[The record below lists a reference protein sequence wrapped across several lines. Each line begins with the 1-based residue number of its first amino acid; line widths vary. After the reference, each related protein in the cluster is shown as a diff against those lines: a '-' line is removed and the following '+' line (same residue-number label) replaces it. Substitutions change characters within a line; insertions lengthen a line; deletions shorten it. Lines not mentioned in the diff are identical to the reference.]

1 MITKSQK
8 LERAESL
15 KAKFEGASGVYIVG
29 FEYMNTTTTLA
40 FRRALKDKGL
50 YYKVIKN
57 SGLRKI
63 LESMGGYEAIPAEK
77 LKGQSGVI
85 LSYNDPIAPAK
96 VVKEFFDKGEK
107 PKLKACMIEGQY
119 YNGDDLKLIA
129 SLPTRED
136 MIAAIVGSLHAPIS
150 GIVGS
155 INAVM
160 RDLSSVI
167 EEVAKKQNAA

>member
-1 MITKSQK
+1 MITRSQK
-8 LERAESL
+8 LERAADL
-15 KAKFEGASGVYIVG
+15 KAKFDGAVGVYIVG
-29 FEYMNTTTTLA
+29 FEGLNTASTLA
-40 FRRALKDKGL
+40 FRRALKEKGL

-63 LESMGGYEAIPAEK
+63 LAEMGGYEAIPAEK

-85 LSYNDPIAPAK
+85 LSYSDPIAPAK
-96 VVKEFFDKGEK
+96 IVKEFFDKGEK

-119 YNGDDLKLIA
+119 YNGDDLKMIA

-167 EEVAKKQNAA
+167 EEVAKKNNAA